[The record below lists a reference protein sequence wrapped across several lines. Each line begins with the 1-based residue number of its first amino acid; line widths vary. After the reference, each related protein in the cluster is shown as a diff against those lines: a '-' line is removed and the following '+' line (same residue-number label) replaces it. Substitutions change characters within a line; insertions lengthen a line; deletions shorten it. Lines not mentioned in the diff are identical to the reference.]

1 MRTLTPVLA
10 LSTVLAGALAG
21 SAAWAAPTT
30 TDPAKVP
37 AGAYALDKRHA
48 SLTVRVVHMGFSHY
62 TLRLDGLDGNFTYDP
77 ANWQQTKATITV
89 DPKSVD
95 THDPAFDKQIA
106 GYFETD
112 KYPTITFVTTSI
124 QGGADGKGTMTG
136 DLTFHGVTKPVT
148 LDVTFDGAGHGISP
162 LGTRLGFSGA
172 GQIKRSDFGLTNMIL
187 NQFTSDEIE
196 LAFEVEF
203 EKK

>member
-1 MRTLTPVLA
+1 MIRTAALA
-10 LSTVLAGALAG
+10 LAMTLGLGGAALANP
-21 SAAWAAPTT
+21 ST

-37 AGAYALDKRHA
+37 AGSYALDKKHA
-48 SLTVRVVHMGFSHY
+48 SLTAKIVHMGFSHY
-62 TLRLDGLDGNFTYDP
+62 TLRFNGLDGSFTYDP
-77 ANWQQTKATITV
+77 ANWQATKVSFTV

-106 GYFETD
+106 GYFEAD
-112 KYPTITFVTTSI
+112 KFPAITFASTGL
-124 QGGADGKGTMTG
+124 QGGADGKGTLTG

-148 LDVTFDGAGHGISP
+148 LDVTFAGAGHGVTP
-162 LGTRLGFSGA
+162 LGTRLGFSGST
-172 GQIKRSDFGLTNMIL
+172 QIKRSDFGLSNFVL
-187 NQFTSDEIE
+187 NQYTSDEVD

>member
-1 MRTLTPVLA
+1 MIRTIAAGCVLA
-10 LSTVLAGALAG
+10 LSLGGAALA
-21 SAAWAAPTT
+21 APST

-37 AGAYALDKRHA
+37 AGAYVLDKKHA
-48 SLTVRVVHMGFSHY
+48 SLTVKIVHMGFSHY
-62 TLRLDGLDGNFTYDP
+62 TLRFDGIEGAFTYDP
-77 ANWQQTKATITV
+77 ANWQATKATITV
-89 DPKSVD
+89 DPKSID

-106 GYFETD
+106 GYFEAE
-112 KYPTITFVTTSI
+112 KFPAITFVSTAL

-148 LDVTFDGAGHGISP
+148 FDVTFDGAGHGVSP

-172 GQIKRSDFGLTNMIL
+172 TQIKRSDFGISNFIL
-187 NQFTSDEIE
+187 NQFTSDEVDV
-196 LAFEVEF
+196 AFEVEF